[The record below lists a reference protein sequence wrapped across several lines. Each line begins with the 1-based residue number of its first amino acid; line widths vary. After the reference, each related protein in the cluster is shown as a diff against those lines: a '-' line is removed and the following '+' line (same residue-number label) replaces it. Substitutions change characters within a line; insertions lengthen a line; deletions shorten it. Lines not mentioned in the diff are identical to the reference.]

1 MPQFQSLNLNQL
13 LLLAAF
19 VLLASAFS
27 SKILYRFGIPTLL
40 IFLSIG
46 MFFGADGPGN
56 IQFNDATLARNISV
70 LGLIMIMFTGG
81 FDTNWS
87 TAKPVAVKALLLSTL
102 GVVITAGLV
111 GVFVYYITNLSLIE
125 GFLLGSVIAS
135 TDAASVFS
143 ILRSKKLNLKDRL
156 APMLEIESG
165 SNDPFA
171 YMLTLLTLSVI
182 MSTGSGFPAAMLIKQ
197 VIYGVLIG
205 AVLGKLAAL
214 SLRKIQLDID
224 GLYPILTFGFVIATF
239 AASESTGGNGFL
251 SVYLMGLIVGNSPIV
266 HKISLV
272 RFFDG
277 ISWLMQIVLFFTLG
291 LLVNPSTFPQ
301 VALVGLAVAVFLILV
316 ARPIAV
322 AAILTPFGY
331 SLRHQA
337 FVSWAGLRGAASIV
351 FATYPLSLG
360 LPSAYLIF
368 HTVFFVAMLSVLVQG
383 SFMSQMAVKLDLIAP
398 NDSVLKT
405 FTDYA
410 GEIHNKIL
418 ELPIT
423 VDSAF
428 ANKPIMDLGIPM
440 SILIVMV
447 RRGEEVITPR
457 GATVVRPGDV
467 LMLTGDSE
475 EELLNCCTGEPQ
487 VRNIVV

>member
-1 MPQFQSLNLNQL
+1 MPQVQILSLNQF

-56 IQFNDATLARNISV
+56 IQFNNATLARNISI

-81 FDTNWS
+81 FDTNWR
-87 TAKPVAVKALLLSTL
+87 TARPVAAKALLLSTL

-111 GVFVYYITNLSLIE
+111 GVFVHTITKLSLIE
-125 GFLLGSVIAS
+125 GFLLGAVISS

-171 YMLTLLTLSVI
+171 YMLTVLTLSFITSSGNGPSPVI
-182 MSTGSGFPAAMLIKQ
+182 MLLKQ
-197 VIYGVLIG
+197 VAFGLLIG
-205 AVLGKLAAL
+205 AALGKAGAW

-239 AASESTGGNGFL
+239 AASESLGGNGFL
-251 SVYLMGLIVGNSPIV
+251 SVYLMGLIIGNSPIV

-277 ISWLMQIVLFFTLG
+277 ISWLMQIILFFTLG

-301 VALVGLAVAVFLILV
+301 VAMVGLAVAVFLILV
-316 ARPIAV
+316 ARPVAV

-360 LPSAYLIF
+360 LPSANLIF
-368 HTVFFVAMLSVLVQG
+368 HTVFFVSMLSVLIQG

-398 NDSVLKT
+398 NESVLKT

-423 VDSAF
+423 ADSHF
-428 ANKPIMDLGIPM
+428 ANKAIMDLGIPM
-440 SILIVMV
+440 SILIVMIK
-447 RRGEEVITPR
+447 RGEEVITPR
-457 GATVVRPGDV
+457 GATVVLPGDV

-475 EELLNCCTGEPQ
+475 EDLQKLTD
-487 VRNIVV
+487 VHK

>member
-1 MPQFQSLNLNQL
+1 MPQVQILSLNQF

-56 IQFNDATLARNISV
+56 IQFNDATLARNISI

-87 TAKPVAVKALLLSTL
+87 TARPVAAKALLLSTL

-111 GVFVYYITNLSLIE
+111 GVFVHAITNLSLIE
-125 GFLLGSVIAS
+125 GFLLGSVISS

-182 MSTGSGFPAAMLIKQ
+182 LSSGDGASSPVLMLLRQ
-197 VIYGVLIG
+197 VAFGVLIG
-205 AVLGKLAAL
+205 AALGKAGAW

-224 GLYPILTFGFVIATF
+224 GLYPILTFGFVIATY
-239 AASESTGGNGFL
+239 AASESIGGNGFL

-360 LPSAYLIF
+360 LPSANLIF
-368 HTVFFVAMLSVLVQG
+368 HTVFFVAMLSVLIQG

-423 VDSAF
+423 ADSPF
-428 ANKPIMDLGIPM
+428 ANKAIMDLGIPM

-447 RRGEEVITPR
+447 KRGENVITPR
-457 GATVVRPGDV
+457 GYTVVQPGDV

-475 EELLNCCTGEPQ
+475 EELLNCCTGQPSD
-487 VRNIVV
+487 IVV

>member
-1 MPQFQSLNLNQL
+1 MTQAFNLTQF

-19 VLLASAFS
+19 VLLASALS
-27 SKILYRFGIPTLL
+27 SKVLYKYGIPTLL

-46 MFFGADGPGN
+46 MFLGVDGPGN
-56 IQFNDATLARNISV
+56 IQFSDATLARNISI

-81 FDTNWS
+81 FDTNWR
-87 TAKPVAVKALLLSTL
+87 TARPVAAKAMLLSTL

-111 GVFVYYITNLSLIE
+111 GVFVHLITNLSLLE
-125 GFLLGSVIAS
+125 GFLLGAVISS

-143 ILRSKKLNLKDRL
+143 VLRSKKLNLKDRL
-156 APMLEIESG
+156 APMLEVESG

-171 YMLTLLTLSVI
+171 YMLTLITLRML
-182 MSTGSGFPAAMLIKQ
+182 MSSDNSFPLLMLIQ
-197 VIYGVLIG
+197 QIAYGLLIG
-205 AVLGKLAAL
+205 VAFGKITAVT
-214 SLRKIQLDID
+214 LRKIQLDIE
-224 GLYPILTFGFVIATF
+224 GLYPILIFGFVIATY
-239 AASESTGGNGFL
+239 AATELIGGNGFL
-251 SVYLMGLIVGNSPIV
+251 AIYLMGLILGNSPIV

-291 LLVNPSTFPQ
+291 LLVTPSTFPQ
-301 VALVGLAVAVFLILV
+301 VALVGFAVAIFLILV
-316 ARPIAV
+316 ARPVAV
-322 AAILTPFGY
+322 ALLLTPFGY

-360 LPSAYLIF
+360 LPSANLIF
-368 HTVFFVAMLSVLVQG
+368 HTVFFVAMMSVLIQG
-383 SFMSQMAVKLDLIAP
+383 TLMSQMAVRLDLIAP
-398 NDSVLKT
+398 SDSVLKT

-423 VDSAF
+423 ELSPY

-440 SILIVMV
+440 SILIVMI

-475 EELLNCCTGEPQ
+475 EELLNCCTG
-487 VRNIVV
+487 NLGNLAG